1 MPSSNN
7 KPSSKIRSSFDA
19 FSKVDELVSKP
30 VLGSDGAA
38 SWQSFR
44 NDNSHASN
52 HRRSSNAPKAPL
64 KRADKLGTGFSTWDE
79 EREHEGKI
87 RKDAGHAKTNAGYSI
102 FSNKKDESALE
113 EARSRKRKKNVEARI
128 RPDDKEYFIP
138 SNTFEGWKFD
148 YVFTTRN
155 GPNNT
160 GYWWDGMDSIKKE
173 KGELKNYETE
183 TNTKNTTTTTTTTTT
198 NSSSS
203 GTTKA
208 IESNNDV
215 SASKS
220 KKKRKRK
227 KIVGPTFIHDP
238 NNPMEQMQAILQ
250 QRNQKLMG
258 ITSTSSTSSSD
269 HNLPSGWETAKDPS
283 TGNTYYFH
291 RASGNRSW
299 EKPNANNS
307 SSESSSTKDHEDKG
321 GNKKLQLPVGWK
333 SAVDQASGKTYY
345 HHVNGKTTWTK
356 PE

>member
-1 MPSSNN
+1 MNN
-7 KPSSKIRSSFDA
+7 KPSPKIRSSFDA

-52 HRRSSNAPKAPL
+52 HHRSSKAPKAPL

-102 FSNKKDESALE
+102 FSNKKDESAVE
-113 EARSRKRKKNVEARI
+113 EAASRKRKANVEARI
-128 RPDDKEYFIP
+128 RPEDKEYFI
-138 SNTFEGWKFD
+138 SSKTFEGWKFD

-160 GYWWDGMDSIKKE
+160 GYFWDGMDSIKKE
-173 KGELKNYETE
+173 NGELKKYET
-183 TNTKNTTTTTTTTTT
+183 NMNNTTT

-208 IESNNDV
+208 IDNNNNNST

-227 KIVGPTFIHDP
+227 KVGPTFIHDP

-258 ITSTSSTSSSD
+258 ITSSSTNSD
-269 HNLPSGWETAKDPS
+269 HNLPSGWETAKDPL

-299 EKPNANNS
+299 EKPDANNA

-321 GNKKLQLPVGWK
+321 KNDKLLPAGWK
-333 SAVDQASGKTYY
+333 SAVDQASGKIYY
-345 HHVNGKTTWTK
+345 HHTNGKTTWTK
-356 PE
+356 PEE

>member
-1 MPSSNN
+1 MSSSNN
-7 KPSSKIRSSFDA
+7 KPLSKIRSSFDA

-52 HRRSSNAPKAPL
+52 HNRSSNAPKAPL

-79 EREHEGKI
+79 EREHEGKV

-102 FSNKKDESALE
+102 FSNKKDESAVE
-113 EARSRKRKKNVEARI
+113 EAKSRKRKANVEARI

-138 SNTFEGWKFD
+138 SKTFEGWKFD

-160 GYWWDGMDSIKKE
+160 GYWWDGMDSINKE
-173 KGELKNYETE
+173 NGELKNYETE
-183 TNTKNTTTTTTTTTT
+183 TNTNTTTTT

-208 IESNNDV
+208 IDNNNDI

-258 ITSTSSTSSSD
+258 ITSSSTNSTD
-269 HNLPSGWETAKDPS
+269 RNLPSGWETAKDPS

-299 EKPNANNS
+299 EKPNANNA
-307 SSESSSTKDHEDKG
+307 SSESISTKDHEDKG
-321 GNKKLQLPVGWK
+321 GSEKLQLPVGWK

-345 HHVNGKTTWTK
+345 HHTNGKTTWTK